1 MISYSVAE
9 YAALVI
15 GVVQLCAVGRN
26 TSTDPKKNL
35 SGNYHAQRGRNK
47 IDPKRVPVTGVEC
60 GAKCL
65 CGIHAHPG

>member
-1 MISYSVAE
+1 MSSYSVAE

-35 SGNYHAQRGRNK
+35 SGN
-47 IDPKRVPVTGVEC
+47 
-60 GAKCL
+60 
-65 CGIHAHPG
+65 